1 MRVPPQRSYMAFV
14 SLWGTQGTGA
24 GGHFEPT
31 TEQLEQLDKTLR
43 SAALS
48 PPLFAFRNN
57 ATPNVGP
64 CYTDTVRPW
73 FWHVF

>member
-1 MRVPPQRSYMAFV
+1 MALAG
-14 SLWGTQGTGA
+14 LWGPQGIGA

-31 TEQLEQLDKTLR
+31 TEQLEQLYNTLR
-43 SAALS
+43 SAAFT

-64 CYTDTVRPW
+64 CYTVRPW
-73 FWHVF
+73 FWHVFLKEVQ